1 VRRYVNRSFCCAE
14 RNITFFEKR
23 AYVPLKKW
31 CDVIESLK
39 NSVASVVSWIVLT
52 CNDERV

>member
-1 VRRYVNRSFCCAE
+1 MRRYVNRSFCCAE